1 MRKCTCARMIRASL
15 AVAGAALV
23 GFHGWLFA
31 AQVAAGRLEDP
42 WLVFRWIAA
51 AILIA
56 TLVAVRRGGESI
68 FGRKNIAIWV
78 LAALLHGPAI
88 ASDLQNDFNSF
99 ALPETVATS
108 VLQLLIVRRARR
120 QPLAA
125 RRIAARAPPRGA
137 VRYATVPVFV
147 ARRRS
152 VPPAPYGISLR
163 ARHRSAA
170 SSRSVFSSS
179 TVNRLSTAAAYRAAA
194 EHLHGYVSYSCV
206 SCRR

>member
-1 MRKCTCARMIRASL
+1 MVARMIRASL

-51 AILIA
+51 AALIA
-56 TLVAVRRGGESI
+56 ALVAARRGGAAI

-88 ASDLQNDFNSF
+88 ASDLQTGFNSF

-108 VLQLLIVRRARR
+108 VLQLLTSAA
-120 QPLAA
+120 LAVSLWLLA
-125 RRIAARAPPRGA
+125 GL
-137 VRYATVPVFV
+137 
-147 ARRRS
+147 
-152 VPPAPYGISLR
+152 LR
-163 ARHRSAA
+163 ARLQSHAIRYAA
-170 SSRSVFSSS
+170 VPVRITAGGRAPRVSRHFSP
-179 TVNRLSTAAAYRAAA
+179 RPPPLR
-194 EHLHGYVSYSCV
+194 
-206 SCRR
+206 